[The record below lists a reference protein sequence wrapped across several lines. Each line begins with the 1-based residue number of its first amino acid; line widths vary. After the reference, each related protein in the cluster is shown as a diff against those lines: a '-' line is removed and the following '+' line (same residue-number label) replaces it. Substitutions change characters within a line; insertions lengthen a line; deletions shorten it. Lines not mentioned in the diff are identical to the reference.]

1 MCYSASAVTDIELSG
16 TKLATAGSG
25 QGFIKDTLCCGYGSD
40 GMKESG
46 KHDNIWGFGNFLD
59 KRALN
64 RGYSLKM

>member
-46 KHDNIWGFGNFLD
+46 KHDNIWKLLG
-59 KRALN
+59 
-64 RGYSLKM
+64 

>member
-16 TKLATAGSG
+16 TKLATAGDG

-46 KHDNIWGFGNFLD
+46 KHDNIWVLETSWTRELWTED
-59 KRALN
+59 IH
-64 RGYSLKM
+64 